1 MENLLFL
8 AHRIPYPPNKGDK
21 IRSYH
26 FLSHLVAE
34 FTVYLGT
41 FIDDP
46 HDWQYTPMVDA
57 LCAETCYQGLQP
69 LPAKIKSLQGLV
81 VGEALSLP
89 YYRNAAMQAWVDAT
103 IKAHA
108 INKVLIFSS
117 VMAMYIRPE
126 HGVEM
131 VVDLVDVDS
140 DKWRQYAEKKHG
152 LARWIYQREA
162 RYLLAYERR
171 IAAVAKACLLVSEQE
186 AALFKALAPEVAEK
200 VGFVNNGVD
209 TGYFAPQHGAVSPYQ
224 ADAQVLVFTGAMDY
238 WANVDAVV
246 WFAEQV
252 FPRLQARYPQV
263 VFYIVGSKPSKAVLE
278 LANNPAIIV
287 TGRVDDVRPYVA
299 YARLAV
305 APLRIARGIQNKV
318 LEAMAMAKVVVA
330 SHAAMEGIPY
340 PSDAEVAVSED
351 AGQMLAQ
358 LSGYLQVPVTAPA
371 LVNREFVVAHFS
383 WQQNVHKL
391 AALIQE

>member
-1 MENLLFL
+1 MDNLLFL

-81 VGEALSLP
+81 TGEALSLP
-89 YYRNAAMQAWVDAT
+89 YYRNAAMQAWVDAV

-108 INKVLIFSS
+108 IKKVLIFSS

-152 LARWIYQREA
+152 LARWIYRREA
-162 RYLLAYERR
+162 RYLLAYEQR

-209 TGYFAPQHGAVSPYQ
+209 TGYFAPQHGGVSPYQ

-263 VFYIVGSKPSKAVLE
+263 VFYIVGSKPGKAVLE

-351 AGQMLAQ
+351 AEQMLAQ
-358 LSGYLQVPVTAPA
+358 LSAYLQVPVTPPA

>member
-1 MENLLFL
+1 
-8 AHRIPYPPNKGDK
+8 
-21 IRSYH
+21 
-26 FLSHLVAE
+26 
-34 FTVYLGT
+34 
-41 FIDDP
+41 
-46 HDWQYTPMVDA
+46 
-57 LCAETCYQGLQP
+57 
-69 LPAKIKSLQGLV
+69 
-81 VGEALSLP
+81 
-89 YYRNAAMQAWVDAT
+89 
-103 IKAHA
+103 
-108 INKVLIFSS
+108 
-117 VMAMYIRPE
+117 
-126 HGVEM
+126 
-131 VVDLVDVDS
+131 
-140 DKWRQYAEKKHG
+140 
-152 LARWIYQREA
+152 
-162 RYLLAYERR
+162 
-171 IAAVAKACLLVSEQE
+171 
-186 AALFKALAPEVAEK
+186 
-200 VGFVNNGVD
+200 
-209 TGYFAPQHGAVSPYQ
+209 VSPYQ

-252 FPRLQARYPQV
+252 FPRLQARYPQA
-263 VFYIVGSKPSKAVLE
+263 VFYIVGSKPGKAVLE